1 VVVDVGD
8 AVKLDPDPEGNQL
21 YVVPPEAETVVELP
35 LHIVEGD
42 AEAEMAA
49 VELTV
54 TVTVLVPIQPAALV
68 PVTVYVVVEPGLTVM
83 DAPVAPVLQM

>member
-1 VVVDVGD
+1 VDVGV
-8 AVKLDPDPEGNQL
+8 AAKLAPEPEGLQT
-21 YVVPPEAETVVELP
+21 YVEPPDADTVVDTPLQTAVGEAEAV
-35 LHIVEGD
+35 
-42 AEAEMAA
+42 MAA

-83 DAPVAPVLQM
+83 DAPDAPVLQL